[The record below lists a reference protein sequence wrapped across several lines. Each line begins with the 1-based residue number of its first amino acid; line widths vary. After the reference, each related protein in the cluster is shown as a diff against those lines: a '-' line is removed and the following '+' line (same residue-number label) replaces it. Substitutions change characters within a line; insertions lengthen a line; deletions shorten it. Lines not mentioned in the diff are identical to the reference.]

1 MIESGNPLPQ
11 LRCFVPGDRA
21 VHLGEVAPGDHLVIY
36 VGGAGVAPASLDA
49 AVRWPLPT
57 LPRTAFLVVD
67 HESTFQG
74 FIRTHTIED
83 VAFVVRRAIDPPE
96 GIIRAVVVGPDREVT
111 AIIDDVNVVALRSR
125 VSLALQL
132 SRTASY
138 RDPIAL
144 HVDDSAWANRFMV
157 LADRA
162 EMILSP
168 LVVRVEH
175 VGSTAVQGLPARPTV
190 DIALALLA
198 DEHRSEAIER
208 LVGIGYAYVGDLGV
222 YGRDLLHG
230 PVDEPSHHLHVFT
243 DTSPRLREFLAFRD
257 ALRSDRSLAVGYG
270 HAKRDTARLRGS
282 EYESAK
288 RSFF

>member
-1 MIESGNPLPQ
+1 MIESGKPLPR

-36 VGGAGVAPASLDA
+36 TAGAGVAPALLDA

-67 HESTFQG
+67 HESTRQG

-83 VAFVVRRAIDPPE
+83 VALVVRRAIDPPD
-96 GIIRAVVVGPDREVT
+96 GVIRAVVVGPDRDVT
-111 AIIDDVNVVALRSR
+111 AIIDDASVAALRSR
-125 VSLALQL
+125 VSVALQL
-132 SRTASY
+132 SRTASD

-144 HVDDSAWANRFMV
+144 HADDPGWAKRFMV

-175 VGSTAVQGLPARPTV
+175 VGSTAVPGLAANPTV
-190 DIALALLA
+190 DVALVLRA
-198 DEHRSEAIER
+198 DGNTGEAIER
-208 LVGIGYAYVGDLGV
+208 LVGIGYAYVGDLGLE
-222 YGRDLLHG
+222 GRDLLYG
-230 PVDEPSHHLHVFT
+230 PADEPTHHLHLFT
-243 DTSPRLREFLAFRD
+243 EGSPRLRQFLAFRD
-257 ALRSDRSLAVGYG
+257 TLRADEDEFEG
-270 HAKRDTARLRGS
+270 D
-282 EYESAK
+282 
-288 RSFF
+288 